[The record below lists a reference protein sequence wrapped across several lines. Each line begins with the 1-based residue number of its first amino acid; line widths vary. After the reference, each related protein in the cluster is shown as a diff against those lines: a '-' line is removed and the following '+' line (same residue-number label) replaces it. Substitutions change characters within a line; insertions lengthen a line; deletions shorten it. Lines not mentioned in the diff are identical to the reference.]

1 MQAIIWDHP
10 VRVGVKGERTI
21 NGPQDALQ
29 YLSEMPQGGWFYERA
44 RNRCPAALER
54 GDEPGQS
61 RKAFIGAAIESS
73 FPVSDETFFP
83 EVDGN
88 LVSRTSH
95 ARTAASSV
103 TYGLRPYR
111 RAFTTLAP

>member
-44 RNRCPAALER
+44 RNRCYAALER
-54 GDEPGQS
+54 GGELSIS
-61 RKAFIGAAIESS
+61 RKAFIGAALECSL
-73 FPVSDETFFP
+73 PLLDDDKP
-83 EVDGN
+83 
-88 LVSRTSH
+88 
-95 ARTAASSV
+95 
-103 TYGLRPYR
+103 
-111 RAFTTLAP
+111 